1 MDRLTA
7 FVAIAHLRLR
17 LDYVARHPELLEN
30 TSMATPILQGLG
42 QMLAKLEH
50 NLEAAAT
57 PLAQKI
63 ASVESG
69 GLDAIKRAH
78 VKVDG
83 IKSRVKEI
91 EGYVAAIISNGGD
104 DPLDGSSDSSGKP
117 EGSAAGTGVMPTAE
131 KSAPEVAQIEG
142 EPEHLTVNG
151 VQAQPRCPT

>member
-7 FVAIAHLRLR
+7 MIAIAHLRLR

-30 TSMATPILQGLG
+30 TGMATPILQGLG

-50 NLEAAAT
+50 NLETAAT

-63 ASVESG
+63 ASVQSG
-69 GLDAIKRAH
+69 GLEAIKRAH

-91 EGYVAAIISNGGD
+91 EGYVAEIVGNGGG
-104 DPLDGSSDSSGKP
+104 DPLDESSNSSEKPGAGETATKPDSP
-117 EGSAAGTGVMPTAE
+117 EPSTQPPQATG
-131 KSAPEVAQIEG
+131 QIAEG
-142 EPEHLTVNG
+142 EPDHLTVNG
-151 VQAQPRCPT
+151 VTTS